1 MTNSVATP
9 TPAPGQGRLR
19 AVLRRLAPGFLVLLL
34 AGAWL
39 VPIRSDDPALR
50 MASSDRSHVTGFRGV
65 IGTLPINALVLVA
78 CDADLGTY
86 PEIRA
91 ATRAVLADLAAHAAM
106 TAIVSYTPDGRAIAA
121 AERDRIARAGSTPPA
136 DLGFVSGSEAGL
148 VRGIASIV
156 PDAATGATVD
166 AVRQRGGGIGAFD
179 LVVIISGSDLS
190 ARSWVEQVGARLP
203 KLRLAAVAP
212 TFLDPELEPYL
223 GSGQLVALLATLR
236 EGVGY
241 AQAIG
246 GDAIAGPGAT
256 PAPLPMLVGMLV
268 ALGALAEAGMRR
280 AGGRPGRRSVGRTS
294 VGRNP

>member
-1 MTNSVATP
+1 MTSSAAAPAQTP
-9 TPAPGQGRLR
+9 RRSRLR
-19 AVLRRLAPGFLVLLL
+19 PTLRRSAPALLLLLL
-34 AGAWL
+34 AVAWL

-50 MASSDRSHVTGFRGV
+50 MASSDRSHITQLREV
-65 IGTLPINALVLVA
+65 IGKLPLNPLVLVA

-86 PEIRA
+86 PEIRG

-121 AERDRIARAGSTPPA
+121 AERDRIARGGGTPPA

-156 PDAATGATVD
+156 PDAARGATVD
-166 AVRQRGGGIGAFD
+166 AIRQRGGGIRAFD

-203 KLRLAAVAP
+203 KLKLVAIAP

-223 GSGQLVALLATLR
+223 GSGQLVALLSTLR

-246 GDAIAGPGAT
+246 GDAVAGPGAT
-256 PAPLPMLVGMLV
+256 PAPLPILVGMLV
-268 ALGALAEAGMRR
+268 ALGALGEAAMRR
-280 AGGRPGRRSVGRTS
+280 AGGRPRRTS
-294 VGRNP
+294 VSRTSAGRTP

>member
-1 MTNSVATP
+1 MTISPSPSAHTPRPAT
-9 TPAPGQGRLR
+9 LR
-19 AVLRRLAPGFLVLLL
+19 AGVRRAAPALLLVLL
-34 AGAWL
+34 AVAWM
-39 VPIRSDDPALR
+39 VPLRADDPGLR
-50 MASSDRSHVTGFRGV
+50 LSSSDRSHINQLREV
-65 IGTLPINALVLVA
+65 ILSLPIGALVLVA

-91 ATRAVLADLAAHAAM
+91 ATRAVLSDLAGHGFR
-106 TAIVSYTPDGRAIAA
+106 TAIVSYTPEGRAIAA
-121 AERDRIARAGSTPPA
+121 AELDRISRTGATPPA

-156 PDAATGATVD
+156 PDAAKGATVE
-166 AVRQRGGGIGAFD
+166 AIRERGGGIGAFD
-179 LVVIISGSDLS
+179 LVVIASGGDIS

-203 KLRLAAVAP
+203 DLKMAAIAP

-241 AQAIG
+241 AEAIG
-246 GDAIAGPGAT
+246 GDGISGRSAT

-268 ALGALAEAGMRR
+268 ALAALAEAAVRR
-280 AGGRPGRRSVGRTS
+280 GGTRLGRPTVGGRS
-294 VGRNP
+294 